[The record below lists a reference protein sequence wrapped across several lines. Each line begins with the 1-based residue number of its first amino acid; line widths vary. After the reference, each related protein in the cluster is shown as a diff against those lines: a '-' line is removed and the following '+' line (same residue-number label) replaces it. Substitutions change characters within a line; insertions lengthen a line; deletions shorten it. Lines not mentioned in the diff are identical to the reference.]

1 MERMQHFW
9 ALALTA
15 LFSVT
20 ALGACQSA
28 ENDRTLVMAT
38 SADYPPYE
46 FIDTSGGEEEIVGF
60 DIDIARAIASELGVE
75 LEIEN
80 RDFDDLLPALQE
92 GEVDFVMAGMSPNDE
107 RRELV
112 DFTDIYYKAES
123 IILTRRGKS
132 IDNPAEDLAGKKVGV
147 QAGSI
152 QADAAAEQLPEAEMV
167 EQEAIGELVQA
178 VKSGELEAAVIES
191 TVAESYAAANPDLNF
206 DTPFDAGTE
215 GSAIA
220 LPKDSDDLERFNE
233 ILKQLQ
239 ESGETKRLI
248 QKWFG

>member
-1 MERMQHFW
+1 MKSVRQLW
-9 ALALTA
+9 SSALAAVL
-15 LFSVT
+15 SVV
-20 ALGACQSA
+20 ALGACSDAGTEQ
-28 ENDRTLVMAT
+28 TLVMGT

-60 DIDIARAIASELGVE
+60 DIDIARAIAAELDTD
-75 LEIEN
+75 LKIEN
-80 RDFDDLLPALQE
+80 RPFDDLIPALQAKS
-92 GEVDFVMAGMSPNDE
+92 VDFVMAGMSPTAE

-123 IILTRRGKS
+123 IILTRQGQRADS
-132 IDNPAEDLAGKKVGV
+132 PAALAGQKVGV

-152 QADAAAEQLPEAEMV
+152 QAEAAAEQLPEAELV
-167 EQEAIGELVQA
+167 ELEAIGEIVQA
-178 VKSGELEAAVIES
+178 VKAGELDAAVIES
-191 TVAESYAAANPDLNF
+191 TVAKSYTAANPDLNF
-206 DTPFDAGTE
+206 ETPFDAGTE

-220 LPKDSDDLERFNE
+220 LPKGSDDLERFNE

-239 ESGETKRLI
+239 DDGEIERLI

>member
-1 MERMQHFW
+1 MKRMQHFW
-9 ALALTA
+9 ALALAA
-15 LFSVT
+15 LFSVA
-20 ALGACQSA
+20 ALGACQGTEDA
-28 ENDRTLVMAT
+28 ETLVMGT

-60 DIDIARAIASELGVE
+60 DIDIARAIASELGVK
-75 LEIEN
+75 LAVEN
-80 RDFDDLLPALQE
+80 RDFDDLLPALQQ
-92 GEVDFVMAGMSPNDE
+92 GEVDFVMAGMSPNEE
-107 RRELV
+107 RRQLV

-132 IDNPAEDLAGKKVGV
+132 IDNPTEDLAGQKVGV

-152 QADAAAEQLPEAEMV
+152 QADAAAEQLSEAELV
-167 EQEAIGELVQA
+167 EMEAIGELVQA
-178 VKSGELEAAVIES
+178 VKSGDLDAAIVES

-239 ESGETKRLI
+239 DSEEIKRLI